1 MIVAAFKFKVN
12 PEFQEEFDTLY
23 GHANKHVAKIEGY
36 EGHEVFSGQDGHHM
50 VVVHFTEHLL
60 MLGTSTQ
67 NTKNIKSEVKLKSLK
82 VTMLP

>member
-36 EGHEVFSGQDGHHM
+36 EGHEVFSGQDGH
-50 VVVHFTEHLL
+50 
-60 MLGTSTQ
+60 
-67 NTKNIKSEVKLKSLK
+67 
-82 VTMLP
+82 